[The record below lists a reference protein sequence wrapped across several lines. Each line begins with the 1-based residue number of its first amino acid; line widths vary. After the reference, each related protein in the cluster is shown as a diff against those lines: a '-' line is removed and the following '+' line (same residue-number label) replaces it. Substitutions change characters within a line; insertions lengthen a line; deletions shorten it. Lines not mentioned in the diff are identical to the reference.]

1 MDLSTYSGKPLSLPA
16 KASNDLDAALDW
28 MQREGRNIEQYVNK
42 KAAPMEQFENLL
54 AARQWVGTFVHWY
67 NHEHRHSAVRFVTLG
82 QDAALLAKRVDVY
95 EAAKAKHPQRWSGST
110 RNWQPVQV
118 VHLNPDQQKSKTSRS
133 KEENIE
139 LKKAA

>member
-1 MDLSTYSGKPLSLPA
+1 
-16 KASNDLDAALDW
+16 
-28 MQREGRNIEQYVNK
+28 
-42 KAAPMEQFENLL
+42 
-54 AARQWVGTFVHWY
+54 VHWY